1 MLKLRELNRKDITEV
16 NAWRSDR
23 DLINYLGA
31 PFRYINSEVDEKWFE
46 SYLSARSN
54 TIRCAIYDDS
64 EPEITLG
71 MVALT
76 DIDWVYRIGTLHIM
90 IGNSNNRNRGIGT
103 FAVTEMLKHGFDD
116 MNLHRIELEVLV
128 SNSRAIHLYEK
139 IGFEKEGI
147 KKKAAFKNGLYVDV
161 AFMAL
166 LSEKWKN
173 IARQ

>member
-1 MLKLRELNRKDITEV
+1 
-16 NAWRSDR
+16 
-23 DLINYLGA
+23 
-31 PFRYINSEVDEKWFE
+31 
-46 SYLSARSN
+46 
-54 TIRCAIYDDS
+54 
-64 EPEITLG
+64 